1 MVLFQHG
8 INARIESSQS
18 YAPTLRIG
26 LTIAQ
31 VLANLSTTL
40 AQRQLFNRSPLNPD
54 DETTRDVI
62 VFTGLSFALYEVVTR
77 ALVNLVEEA
86 DIEEINEEE
95 RKELEEEAA
104 EPIFIP
110 FPGFT
115 QTVEPVPYRSTD
127 PEWRAY
133 IKVSRNQA
141 LLSSMRASLAEMA
154 RRAIVNDR
162 RLTSACGKNA
172 TVSKFWLDVQYPLK
186 PPPTFVRQGLSFGAG
201 NGIAWTSQPVNSTA
215 VFWTRQALWPSALT
229 HSLWSFTNALVLQN
243 ATTIAKFLGF
253 QSQTDS
259 IANMQQTMERLQ
271 QQLGRQPGKPS
282 AGSPPLPPQGRTSEE
297 SAASPLSSMDKTTSR
312 VHNNARNS
320 RHGRWS
326 QEHTSGPWDKFKK
339 RFAQKWRRPPAYPP
353 RGSIR
358 VSGLVEVV
366 TQRALLTVDCI
377 AWWDPQTETYD
388 PRTVYLG
395 LRTIRPKVQAPLSG
409 LSG

>member
-1 MVLFQHG
+1 MLRLLPLRRILPFAARLR
-8 INARIESSQS
+8 NASAPQPDVVRIQRVRFRRKRFR
-18 YAPTLRIG
+18 YA
-26 LTIAQ
+26 
-31 VLANLSTTL
+31 
-40 AQRQLFNRSPLNPD
+40 
-54 DETTRDVI
+54 DVI

-86 DIEEINEEE
+86 DVEITEEE
-95 RKELEEEAA
+95 RKELEEEVA

-243 ATTIAKFLGF
+243 ATTVAKFLGF

-282 AGSPPLPPQGRTSEE
+282 TGSPPLPPQGRTSEE
-297 SAASPLSSMDKTTSR
+297 SATSPLSSMDKRPAGSTTTPETLGTSAG
-312 VHNNARNS
+312 VGSSSSTVSSATVYMARTA
-320 RHGRWS
+320 

-366 TQRALLTVDCI
+366 TQRAILTVDCI

-395 LRTIRPKVQAPLSG
+395 LRTIRPKVQAPL
-409 LSG
+409 